1 MPVSIDNQKYPMHV
15 NTYATEGDISMTL
28 GQKICGFIKAVF
40 LIQKLAQVSQS
51 NKLFARV
58 VVTERAATMKRWKR
72 R

>member
-1 MPVSIDNQKYPMHV
+1 
-15 NTYATEGDISMTL
+15 MTL

-72 R
+72 RQL

>member
-1 MPVSIDNQKYPMHV
+1 MRV
-15 NTYATEGDISMTL
+15 NTYATEGDINMTR
-28 GQKICGFIKAVF
+28 GQKICAFIKAVF

-58 VVTERAATMKRWKR
+58 VETGCAATMKRWKR